1 MWSMMVQ
8 TRMDQMLL
16 QSSQNSGSDSYNYG
30 GGRQFT
36 LVVPSNAAWEKA
48 QMNFH
53 KAYNTLT
60 DGQFPQYVRRCF
72 LIFFCS
78 THSFLIGVIFQT
90 VGILQRHLKSSER
103 GHTFE
108 ELVELTRGSP
118 RRSVDMMIGRLEF
131 TQLGEFNLS
140 KTLKMLHLN
149 FGIFHQFLSN

>member
-1 MWSMMVQ
+1 
-8 TRMDQMLL
+8 ML
-16 QSSQNSGSDSYNYG
+16 
-30 GGRQFT
+30 
-36 LVVPSNAAWEKA
+36 SN
-48 QMNFH
+48 
-53 KAYNTLT
+53 
-60 DGQFPQYVRRCF
+60 
-72 LIFFCS
+72 FFCS

-140 KTLKMLHLN
+140 MTLKMLHLN
-149 FGIFHQFLSN
+149 FGIFPQFLSD